1 MAVLTDDGTVWPEDQ
16 PAAPPA
22 PANPPA
28 DPYGGYWIPRILAN
42 MWRTA
47 VSGATL
53 PGDVATGQASMSD
66 PATQA
71 RVGDMAA
78 TAMLLPGA
86 APAEAGALNE
96 GLRRSNAV
104 APAIIAQQP
113 AHVSRRDCDHVA
125 GRRLAEGRVA
135 ADTGEPVRHVS

>member
-22 PANPPA
+22 PVNPPA

-78 TAMLLPGA
+78 TAMLAPGM
-86 APAEAGALNE
+86 APAEAGVLNE
-96 GLRRSNAV
+96 GLRRTTA
-104 APAIIAQQP
+104 APAI
-113 AHVSRRDCDHVA
+113 
-125 GRRLAEGRVA
+125 VA
-135 ADTGEPVRHVS
+135 ATHPTSDQVAAVMSRAADLRRGAWPQAPDLAVRHVA